1 MREGQNLPPPLP
13 GRGLIPAPWPCECIF
28 HESRCVASRYV
39 GILFSFLRAFCYG
52 CWETGLLTSW
62 IIPSFILRYRI
73 YHRKRYY
80 RNRASKHR
88 DGTHRAAWKTHPR
101 GIGPT
106 FFSHLSHVSF
116 TSSSISLRSSLDFDL
131 GGGGGWISATETCCV
146 RIGVF
151 FKFFIQV
158 IRENHVTLWG
168 NWPKL
173 RDQALNEGLNP
184 RPFLIF
190 RHRRANA

>member
-1 MREGQNLPPPLP
+1 MRMHFSWVALCCVTI
-13 GRGLIPAPWPCECIF
+13 RRDIIF
-28 HESRCVASRYV
+28 
-39 GILFSFLRAFCYG
+39 IFLRAFCYG

-131 GGGGGWISATETCCV
+131 GEGGDESLRRKRVVFELAFFLNSSFKLFAKTTWHFEATD
-146 RIGVF
+146 
-151 FKFFIQV
+151 
-158 IRENHVTLWG
+158 L
-168 NWPKL
+168 NWEIK
-173 RDQALNEGLNP
+173 R
-184 RPFLIF
+184 
-190 RHRRANA
+190 

>member
-1 MREGQNLPPPLP
+1 MSRVVLRHDTSGYY
-13 GRGLIPAPWPCECIF
+13 F
-28 HESRCVASRYV
+28 H
-39 GILFSFLRAFCYG
+39 FLRAFCYG

-116 TSSSISLRSSLDFDL
+116 TSSSIRLRSSLDFDL
-131 GGGGGWISATETCCV
+131 GGGGGMNLCDGNVLCSNWRFFFNSSFKLFAKTTWHFEATD
-146 RIGVF
+146 
-151 FKFFIQV
+151 
-158 IRENHVTLWG
+158 L
-168 NWPKL
+168 NWEIK
-173 RDQALNEGLNP
+173 R
-184 RPFLIF
+184 
-190 RHRRANA
+190 